1 MQYRVKIYQINSD
14 RDKNCVIFAGSD
26 SLMKNES
33 VLNIDASI
41 YDEVFS
47 GELETNEPEKLFA
60 QFNLERHPLHRGHS
74 MSVSDVIVTEDG
86 AFFCDSV
93 GFKRIRFDESKTQKQ
108 GNLLRSVYV
117 EPGKAAYEA
126 EIVHNLR
133 GMQQAVCGGLIEQ
146 ILVEKHCA
154 YVGNDEAKIIGMK
167 GNRRYGK
174 GGVIAGPF
182 FICGFNL
189 GEYRSLTDK
198 EVKRYLRRFKN
209 PENISDEET
218 QADLGF
224 KVLPF

>member
-14 RDKNCVIFAGSD
+14 RDKNRVIFAGSD
-26 SLMKNES
+26 YLMKNEPA
-33 VLNIDASI
+33 LNIDASI

-47 GELETNEPEKLFA
+47 GELDTKEPEKLFA

>member
-14 RDKNCVIFAGSD
+14 RDKNRVIFAGSD
-26 SLMKNES
+26 YLMKNEPA
-33 VLNIDASI
+33 LNIDASI

-47 GELETNEPEKLFA
+47 GELDTKEPEKLFA

-154 YVGNDEAKIIGMK
+154 YVGNDEAATRAFDAWLSHNETWKTSAED
-167 GNRRYGK
+167 N
-174 GGVIAGPF
+174 VQ
-182 FICGFNL
+182 L
-189 GEYRSLTDK
+189 RS
-198 EVKRYLRRFKN
+198 R
-209 PENISDEET
+209 
-218 QADLGF
+218 Q
-224 KVLPF
+224 

>member
-14 RDKNCVIFAGSD
+14 RDKNRVIFAGSD

-47 GELETNEPEKLFA
+47 GELETKEPEKLFA
-60 QFNLERHPLHRGHS
+60 QFNTERHPLHRGHS

-86 AFFCDSV
+86 VFFCDSV

-108 GNLLRSVYV
+108 GNLLRIVYI

-126 EIVHNLR
+126 ELVHNLR

-146 ILVEKHCA
+146 IFVENHCA
-154 YVGNDEAKIIGMK
+154 YVGNDEAKLIGMK

-174 GGVIAGPF
+174 GSVIAGPF
-182 FICGFNL
+182 FICGCNF
-189 GEYRSLTDK
+189 GEYRSLTDD
-198 EVKRYLRRFKN
+198 EVKYYLGKFKE
-209 PENISDEET
+209 PEEISDEET
-218 QADLGF
+218 QADMGF
-224 KVLPF
+224 QFITF

>member
-14 RDKNCVIFAGSD
+14 RDKNRVIFAGSD
-26 SLMKNES
+26 YLMKNES

-47 GELETNEPEKLFA
+47 GELETKEPEKLFA

>member
-1 MQYRVKIYQINSD
+1 MPFRVKIYQINSD
-14 RDKNCVIFAGSD
+14 RDKNRVIFAGSD
-26 SLMKNES
+26 YLMKNEPA
-33 VLNIDASI
+33 LNIDASI

-47 GELETNEPEKLFA
+47 GELDTKEPEKLFA

>member
-14 RDKNCVIFAGSD
+14 RDKNRVIFAGSD
-26 SLMKNES
+26 YLMKNEPA
-33 VLNIDASI
+33 LNIDASI

-47 GELETNEPEKLFA
+47 GELDTKEPEKLFA

-108 GNLLRSVYV
+108 GNLLRIVYV

>member
-14 RDKNCVIFAGSD
+14 RDKNRVIFAGSD

-47 GELETNEPEKLFA
+47 GELETKEPEKLFA
-60 QFNLERHPLHRGHS
+60 QFNTERHPLHRGHS

-108 GNLLRSVYV
+108 GNLLRIVYV

-146 ILVEKHCA
+146 ILMENHCA
-154 YVGNDEAKIIGMK
+154 YVDNDEAKIIGMK

-189 GEYRSLTDK
+189 GEYRSLTDD
-198 EVKRYLRRFKN
+198 EVKYYLEKFKE
-209 PENISDEET
+209 PEEISDEET
-218 QADLGF
+218 QADTGF
-224 KVLPF
+224 QFITF

>member
-14 RDKNCVIFAGSD
+14 RDKNRVIFAGSD
-26 SLMKNES
+26 YLMKNES

-47 GELETNEPEKLFA
+47 GELETKEPEKLFA

-93 GFKRIRFDESKTQKQ
+93 GFKRIRFDESKTQK

-189 GEYRSLTDK
+189 GEYRSLTD
-198 EVKRYLRRFKN
+198 N

>member
-14 RDKNCVIFAGSD
+14 RDKNRVIFAGSD

-47 GELETNEPEKLFA
+47 GELETKDPEKLFV

-93 GFKRIRFDESKTQKQ
+93 GFKRIRFDESKTQKP
-108 GNLLRSVYV
+108 GNLLRIVYI

-146 ILVEKHCA
+146 ILMENHCV
-154 YVGNDEAKIIGMK
+154 YVGNDEAKLIGMK

-189 GEYRSLTDK
+189 GEYRSLTDD
-198 EVKRYLRRFKN
+198 EVKYYLKKFKE
-209 PENISDEET
+209 PEEISDEET
-218 QADLGF
+218 QADTGF
-224 KVLPF
+224 QFITF